1 MDLIHCVACDRGCT
15 SKVDTVNAGRDCFT
29 RQSRVEADQIASGVL
44 LSPGR
49 SRCNVAR
56 VPAWVSVSA
65 PPFSSTNNMCP
76 VGMDARICARSDTVL
91 PRPVALDGVCSPAQR
106 PPICFPEFRS
116 TLRGAGRFRADSRMV
131 ERLGEVWLIDCLSK
145 RRTQTSQMRSLRF
158 VILSDTFSL
167 PLLVIWRLRCWH
179 LPVALLRVR
188 SWLSVLKLLQLRL
201 LRNQL
206 RLRNELLLWS
216 SELSSVLWTDWLA
229 SVLLP
234 DGVRPGN
241 RLLRWHGVSRCCVL
255 RCQEVS
261 LSLWHGHD
269 RIHWRGGRPRLG
281 VSRLNSV
288 VQGSVL
294 KWRIPQW

>member
-1 MDLIHCVACDRGCT
+1 
-15 SKVDTVNAGRDCFT
+15 
-29 RQSRVEADQIASGVL
+29 
-44 LSPGR
+44 
-49 SRCNVAR
+49 
-56 VPAWVSVSA
+56 
-65 PPFSSTNNMCP
+65 
-76 VGMDARICARSDTVL
+76 
-91 PRPVALDGVCSPAQR
+91 
-106 PPICFPEFRS
+106 
-116 TLRGAGRFRADSRMV
+116 
-131 ERLGEVWLIDCLSK
+131 
-145 RRTQTSQMRSLRF
+145 MRSLRF
-158 VILSDTFSL
+158 VILPDAFSV
-167 PLLVIWRLRCWH
+167 PLLVILTLRCWN
-179 LPVALLRVR
+179 LLVALLWVR

-206 RLRNELLLWS
+206 RLRNELLLWN

-269 RIHWRGGRPRLG
+269 RIHWRGGRARLR

-288 VQGSVL
+288 VLRNVL